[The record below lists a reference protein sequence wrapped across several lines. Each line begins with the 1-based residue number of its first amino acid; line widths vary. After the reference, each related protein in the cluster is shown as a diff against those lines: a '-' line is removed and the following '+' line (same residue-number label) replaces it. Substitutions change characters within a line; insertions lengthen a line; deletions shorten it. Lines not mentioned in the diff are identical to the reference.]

1 MKATTI
7 TEMPDE
13 GAILDTLVAMEK
25 GEKKRGRKSVEGKEM
40 YTTKETCPA
49 PRSVKLEDK
58 KTGSAGTEDQ
68 DSIKREKK
76 IPEKKVVIVVEVE
89 GWGKC

>member
-1 MKATTI
+1 
-7 TEMPDE
+7 
-13 GAILDTLVAMEK
+13 
-25 GEKKRGRKSVEGKEM
+25 M